1 LIKREKRACRQ
12 CEEQGVSTA
21 PVPQRIIEKSLVS
34 DQVLL
39 DTIVA
44 KYCDSLPLYRQSA
57 ILQRDTGLH
66 ISRSTMDG
74 WVMQV
79 GALLLPMVRVM
90 SRELLSGSY
99 IQADETPVD
108 VQMHD
113 GSGKNHQS
121 YLWQYGTP
129 GGGVVFDFRMGR
141 EREGP
146 KKFLGQFDGILQ
158 TDGYAAYD
166 HIGGPKMVHACCL
179 AHARRKF
186 IDAVKLNPKDQDSGR
201 IVKLMD
207 ELFAVDAAARAD
219 NMSHAQRH
227 ALRLEKAPVLL
238 AAIRAQILAI
248 QKNVLPKSAAGN
260 LICDNYATHKH
271 QKHSAACLQHGYRRT
286 VRHRSLAGLVPS
298 FWGLD
303 FIP

>member
-1 LIKREKRACRQ
+1 
-12 CEEQGVSTA
+12 
-21 PVPQRIIEKSLVS
+21 
-34 DQVLL
+34 
-39 DTIVA
+39 
-44 KYCDSLPLYRQSA
+44 
-57 ILQRDTGLH
+57 
-66 ISRSTMDG
+66 
-74 WVMQV
+74 
-79 GALLLPMVRVM
+79 
-90 SRELLSGSY
+90 
-99 IQADETPVD
+99 
-108 VQMHD
+108 
-113 GSGKNHQS
+113 
-121 YLWQYGTP
+121 
-129 GGGVVFDFRMGR
+129 
-141 EREGP
+141 
-146 KKFLGQFDGILQ
+146 
-158 TDGYAAYD
+158 
-166 HIGGPKMVHACCL
+166 
-179 AHARRKF
+179 
-186 IDAVKLNPKDQDSGR
+186 VKLNPKDQDSGR